1 MNTLGE
7 LLKEIYQKKILFFSF
22 IFTFLLIFISILA
35 PVISPYAVSEQNLIL
50 GASAPSAN
58 YILGTDVLGRDLFSR
73 ILYGSRISLMVGFL
87 ATFVAITLGL
97 AYGAISGY
105 FGGKIDS
112 MMMRLVDIL
121 DGLPFVIFI
130 ILILVI
136 FGRDIYFLFI
146 SIGAFGWLSMARIVR
161 IQVLGLRKK
170 EFIISAQIMGASSAR
185 VLFKHIIPNVLGT
198 VIVYSTLLVPQ
209 FMLLEAFLSFLG
221 LGVQPPESSWGI
233 LIREG
238 ANTMEEYWWLL
249 IFPALLFSLTLFAL
263 NFLGDGLRDILDP
276 RDTQK
281 LEN

>member
-1 MNTLGE
+1 MWNE
-7 LLKEIYQKKILFFSF
+7 LISEIKQRKILLFSLLYTLF
-22 IFTFLLIFISILA
+22 LIFIAIFTPL
-35 PVISPYAVSEQNLIL
+35 ISPYEASDQNLSL
-50 GASAPSAN
+50 GASSPSLQHL
-58 YILGTDVLGRDLFSR
+58 LGTDVLGRDLFSR
-73 ILYGSRISLMVGFL
+73 ILYGSRISLLVGFL
-87 ATFVAITLGL
+87 ATFVAITIGL
-97 AYGAISGY
+97 SYGAVSGY
-105 FGGKIDS
+105 FGGKVDS
-112 MMMRLVDIL
+112 LMMRIVDIL

-170 EFIISAQIMGASSAR
+170 EFVISAQIMGASSFR
-185 VLFKHIIPNVLGT
+185 ILTKHIIPNVMGT
-198 VIVYSTLLVPQ
+198 VIIYSTLLVPQ

-221 LGVQPPESSWGI
+221 LGVQPPDSSWGI

-249 IFPALLFSLTLFAL
+249 IFPACLFSLTLFAL

-281 LEN
+281 LDS

>member
-1 MNTLGE
+1 MWKE
-7 LLKEIYQKKILFFSF
+7 LISEIKQRKILLFSLLYTLF
-22 IFTFLLIFISILA
+22 LIFIAIFA
-35 PVISPYAVSEQNLIL
+35 PLISPYEASDQNLSL
-50 GASAPSAN
+50 GASSPSLQHL
-58 YILGTDVLGRDLFSR
+58 LGTDVLGRDLFSR
-73 ILYGSRISLMVGFL
+73 ILYGSRISLLVGFL
-87 ATFVAITLGL
+87 ATFVAITIGL
-97 AYGAISGY
+97 SYGAVSGY
-105 FGGKIDS
+105 FGGKVDS
-112 MMMRLVDIL
+112 LMMRIVDIL

-170 EFIISAQIMGASSAR
+170 EFVISAQIMGASSFR
-185 VLFKHIIPNVLGT
+185 ILSKHVIPNVLGT
-198 VIVYSTLLVPQ
+198 VIIYSTLLVPQ

-221 LGVQPPESSWGI
+221 LGVQPPDSSWGI

-249 IFPALLFSLTLFAL
+249 IFPACLFSLTLFAL

-281 LEN
+281 LDS

>member
-1 MNTLGE
+1 MWQDLFSE
-7 LLKEIYQKKILFFSF
+7 ISQRRVLLYSLLYTFFLILTA
-22 IFTFLLIFISILA
+22 IFAPLLA
-35 PVISPYAVSEQNLIL
+35 PYDVSEQNLLL
-50 GASAPSAN
+50 GASSPSFQN
-58 YILGTDVLGRDLFSR
+58 ILGTDVLGRDLFSR
-73 ILYGSRISLMVGFL
+73 ILYGSRISLLVGFL
-87 ATFVAITLGL
+87 ATFVAITIGL
-97 AYGAISGY
+97 SYGAISGY
-105 FGGKIDS
+105 FGGKIDTL
-112 MMMRLVDIL
+112 MMRIVDIL

-161 IQVLGLRKK
+161 LQVLGLRKK
-170 EFIISAQIMGASSAR
+170 EFVIAAQIMGASSFR
-185 VLFKHIIPNVLGT
+185 ILTRHIIPNVLGT
-198 VIVYSTLLVPQ
+198 VIIYSTLLVPQ

-221 LGVQPPESSWGI
+221 LGVQPPDSSWCI

-249 IFPALLFSLTLFAL
+249 IFPAFLFSLTLFAL

>member
-1 MNTLGE
+1 MWKE
-7 LLKEIYQKKILFFSF
+7 LISEIKQRKILLFSLLYTLF
-22 IFTFLLIFISILA
+22 LIFVAIFA
-35 PVISPYAVSEQNLIL
+35 PLISPYEASDQNLSL
-50 GASAPSAN
+50 GASSPSLQHL
-58 YILGTDVLGRDLFSR
+58 LGTDVLGRDLFSR
-73 ILYGSRISLMVGFL
+73 ILYGSRISLLVGFL
-87 ATFVAITLGL
+87 ATFVAITIGL
-97 AYGAISGY
+97 SYGAVSGY
-105 FGGKIDS
+105 FGGKVDS
-112 MMMRLVDIL
+112 LMMRIVDIL

-170 EFIISAQIMGASSAR
+170 EFVISAQIMGASSFR
-185 VLFKHIIPNVLGT
+185 ILSKHVIPNVMGT
-198 VIVYSTLLVPQ
+198 VIIYSTLLVPQ

-221 LGVQPPESSWGI
+221 LGVQPPDSSWGI

-249 IFPALLFSLTLFAL
+249 IFPACLFSFTLFAL

-281 LEN
+281 LDS

>member
-1 MNTLGE
+1 MWKE
-7 LLKEIYQKKILFFSF
+7 SFKEIRNNKILLFSLSY
-22 IFTFLLIFISILA
+22 TLFLILVALFA
-35 PVISPYAVSEQNLIL
+35 PFISPYEVSEQNLVL
-50 GASAPSAN
+50 GASSPSYE

-73 ILYGSRISLMVGFL
+73 ILYGSRISLLVGFL
-87 ATFVAITLGL
+87 ATFVAITIGL
-97 AYGAISGY
+97 SYGAVSGY
-105 FGGKIDS
+105 FGGKVDS
-112 MMMRLVDIL
+112 LMMRFVDIL

-170 EFIISAQIMGASSAR
+170 EFVISAQIMGASSMR
-185 VLFKHIIPNVLGT
+185 ILFKHIFPNVLGT
-198 VIVYSTLLVPQ
+198 VIIYSTLLVPQ

-221 LGVQPPESSWGI
+221 LGVQPPDSSWGI

-238 ANTMEEYWWLL
+238 ASTMEEYWWLL
-249 IFPALLFSLTLFAL
+249 IFPAALFSLTLFTL

-276 RDTQK
+276 RNTQK

>member
-1 MNTLGE
+1 MWQDLFSE
-7 LLKEIYQKKILFFSF
+7 ISQRRVLSYSLLFTIFLILIA
-22 IFTFLLIFISILA
+22 IFA
-35 PVISPYAVSEQNLIL
+35 PLFAPYDVSEQNLLL
-50 GASAPSAN
+50 GASSPSFQN
-58 YILGTDVLGRDLFSR
+58 ILGTDVLGRDLFSR
-73 ILYGSRISLMVGFL
+73 ILYGSRISLLVGFL
-87 ATFVAITLGL
+87 ATFVAITIGL
-97 AYGAISGY
+97 SYGAVSGY
-105 FGGKIDS
+105 FGGKVDTL
-112 MMMRLVDIL
+112 MMRIVDIL

-161 IQVLGLRKK
+161 LQVLGLRKK
-170 EFIISAQIMGASSAR
+170 EFVIAAQIMGASSFR
-185 VLFKHIIPNVLGT
+185 ILTRHIIPNVLGT
-198 VIVYSTLLVPQ
+198 VIIYSTLLVPQ

-221 LGVQPPESSWGI
+221 LGVQPPDSSWGI

-249 IFPALLFSLTLFAL
+249 IFPAFLFSVTLFAL

>member
-1 MNTLGE
+1 MWKE
-7 LLKEIYQKKILFFSF
+7 LIAEIKQRKILLFSLLYTLF
-22 IFTFLLIFISILA
+22 LIFIAIFA
-35 PVISPYAVSEQNLIL
+35 PLISPYEASDQNLSL
-50 GASAPSAN
+50 GASSPSLQHL
-58 YILGTDVLGRDLFSR
+58 LGTDVLGRDLFSR
-73 ILYGSRISLMVGFL
+73 ILYGSRISLLVGFL
-87 ATFVAITLGL
+87 ATFVAITIGL
-97 AYGAISGY
+97 SYGAVSGY
-105 FGGKIDS
+105 FGGKVDS
-112 MMMRLVDIL
+112 LMMRIVDIL

-170 EFIISAQIMGASSAR
+170 EFVISAQIMGASSFR
-185 VLFKHIIPNVLGT
+185 ILSKHVIPNVMGT
-198 VIVYSTLLVPQ
+198 VIIYSTLLVPQ

-221 LGVQPPESSWGI
+221 LGVQPPDSSWGI

-249 IFPALLFSLTLFAL
+249 IFPACLFSLTLFAL

-281 LEN
+281 LDS

>member
-1 MNTLGE
+1 MLLE
-7 LLKEIYQKKILFFSF
+7 LFQEIKQRKILLISLLY
-22 IFTFLLIFISILA
+22 TLFLIVIALFA
-35 PVISPYAVSEQNLIL
+35 PLISPYEVSEQNLSL
-50 GASAPSAN
+50 GASSPSYQ

-73 ILYGSRISLMVGFL
+73 ILYGSRISLLVGFL
-87 ATFVAITLGL
+87 ATFVALTIGL
-97 AYGAISGY
+97 SYGAISGY

-112 MMMRLVDIL
+112 LMMRLVDIL

-161 IQVLGLRKK
+161 LQVLGLRKK
-170 EFIISAQIMGASSAR
+170 EFVISAQIMGASSAR
-185 VLFKHIIPNVLGT
+185 ILFKHIIPNVLGT
-198 VIVYSTLLVPQ
+198 VIINSTLLVPQ

-221 LGVQPPESSWGI
+221 LGVQPPDSSWGI

>member
-1 MNTLGE
+1 MWQDLFSE
-7 LLKEIYQKKILFFSF
+7 ISQRRVLSYSLLFTIFLILIA
-22 IFTFLLIFISILA
+22 IFA
-35 PVISPYAVSEQNLIL
+35 PLFAPYDVSEQNLLL
-50 GASAPSAN
+50 GASSPSFQN
-58 YILGTDVLGRDLFSR
+58 ILGTDVLGRDLFSR
-73 ILYGSRISLMVGFL
+73 ILYGSRISLLVGFL
-87 ATFVAITLGL
+87 ATFVAITIGL
-97 AYGAISGY
+97 SYGAVSGY
-105 FGGKIDS
+105 FGGKVDTF
-112 MMMRLVDIL
+112 MMRIVDIL

-161 IQVLGLRKK
+161 LQVLGLRKK
-170 EFIISAQIMGASSAR
+170 EFVISAQIMGASSFR
-185 VLFKHIIPNVLGT
+185 ILTRHIIPNVLGT
-198 VIVYSTLLVPQ
+198 VIIYSTLLVPQ

-221 LGVQPPESSWGI
+221 LGVQPPDSSWGI

-249 IFPALLFSLTLFAL
+249 IFPAFLFSVTLFAL

>member
-1 MNTLGE
+1 MWQDLFSE
-7 LLKEIYQKKILFFSF
+7 ISQRRVLSYSLLFTIFLILIA
-22 IFTFLLIFISILA
+22 IFA
-35 PVISPYAVSEQNLIL
+35 PLFAPYDVSEQNLLL
-50 GASAPSAN
+50 GASSPSFQN
-58 YILGTDVLGRDLFSR
+58 ILGTDVLGRDLFSR
-73 ILYGSRISLMVGFL
+73 ILYGSRISLLVGFL
-87 ATFVAITLGL
+87 ATFVAITIGL
-97 AYGAISGY
+97 SYGAVSGY
-105 FGGKIDS
+105 FGGKVDTL
-112 MMMRLVDIL
+112 MMRIVDIL

-161 IQVLGLRKK
+161 LQVLGLRKK
-170 EFIISAQIMGASSAR
+170 EFVIAAQIMGASSFR
-185 VLFKHIIPNVLGT
+185 ILTRHIIPNVLGT
-198 VIVYSTLLVPQ
+198 VIIYSTLLVPQ

-221 LGVQPPESSWGI
+221 LGVQPPDSSWGI

-249 IFPALLFSLTLFAL
+249 IFPAFLFSLTLFAL